1 MLSFQD
7 EEHSFLFF
15 SQGVTLSGFYL
26 GLGYVRLS
34 VFESKEVQV
43 NLLIVQVCY
52 FAVIGLFKS
61 SKV

>member
-7 EEHSFLFF
+7 EKHSFLFF

-43 NLLIVQVCY
+43 NLLK
-52 FAVIGLFKS
+52 FSEA
-61 SKV
+61 